1 MTIKLTSRDI
11 GIDAETPDDCKSLGD
26 VRQAIDTIDK
36 QIIQLLGMRKGYVL
50 SAAQFKETAEAIP
63 APERVAAMLKARQC
77 WSKEYRV
84 VRRFHRALIR
94 TNHSVVYPTTNPF
107 LAQIV

>member
-77 WSKEYRV
+77 WSKEAELSEDFIVPLY
-84 VRRFHRALIR
+84 
-94 TNHSVVYPTTNPF
+94 
-107 LAQIV
+107 AQIIQWFIQQQTHFWHK